1 MYDFKHTPNIAMLNK
16 QWTFETWKPKTLSWI
31 INVSTQ
37 LAMQLFFINFQT
49 NHKINASNS
58 WNILQLRNYVC
69 TNICETWN
77 CENYF
82 HNTNLNYISFLQY
95 TIFNLNFVHL
105 ATILTLLN
113 DIELQNNSV
122 LIRCCCK
129 FALSQHFIY
138 FLNKIQWILYKF
150 HPNTFCLNHIIKL
163 HVEHIQY
170 SFFLCDIIK
179 QHNNTHVYVFT
190 EQPKNICNVII
201 VTFS

>member
-16 QWTFETWKPKTLSWI
+16 QWTFETWKPTTLSWI
-31 INVSTQ
+31 INVSTP

-49 NHKINASNS
+49 THKIHASNS
-58 WNILQLRNYVC
+58 CNILQLQNYVC

-82 HNTNLNYISFLQY
+82 HNTNLNYMSFLQY
-95 TIFNLNFVHL
+95 HIFNLNFVHL

-138 FLNKIQWILYKF
+138 FF
-150 HPNTFCLNHIIKL
+150 
-163 HVEHIQY
+163 
-170 SFFLCDIIK
+170 K
-179 QHNNTHVYVFT
+179 QNAMDFV
-190 EQPKNICNVII
+190 
-201 VTFS
+201 